1 LKTPLVSSVGWP
13 SKVHYQVDGS
23 EAVLNQG
30 TVWAIVW
37 TVICGSVM
45 LLFLAIAMHEDRKLQ
60 KILAIATTIVWGI
73 GTLLG
78 LGLLV
83 FMFFCRSN

>member
-1 LKTPLVSSVGWP
+1 MLTRSTFSRSAGI
-13 SKVHYQVDGS
+13 
-23 EAVLNQG
+23 EAALNEG
-30 TVWAIVW
+30 TIWAIVW
-37 TVICGSVM
+37 TVICGSVA

-78 LGLLV
+78 LALLA
-83 FMFFCRSN
+83 FMFFCRK

>member
-1 LKTPLVSSVGWP
+1 
-13 SKVHYQVDGS
+13 
-23 EAVLNQG
+23 LNEG
-30 TVWAIVW
+30 TIWAIVW
-37 TVICGSVM
+37 TVICGSVT
-45 LLFLAIAMHEDRKLQ
+45 LLFLAIAMHEDGKLQ